1 MIHISLSYNSL
12 YQCDGNKSM
21 CKLGLEIYCFILT
34 ELQVIFFFLIL
45 LSIKY
50 KMSCITTMILNR
62 FWGWLFKRS
71 ISYVL
76 GPKIAKNRLY
86 ILGKSAKMSSIF
98 FVSTKF
104 ESHWVTFLTAS
115 QELVG

>member
-1 MIHISLSYNSL
+1 
-12 YQCDGNKSM
+12 M

-115 QELVG
+115 QELV